1 MKPKRNLSE
10 QPEGTISPPAGAP
23 LGEECLSR
31 DEIAHRQWQKL
42 QAGLAQL
49 LDSNAFY
56 RAKLK
61 EAGVDDA
68 GQLSSWADY
77 RRLPYTRKSEL
88 SSDQQEHP
96 PYGTNLTYPLSRY
109 VRVHQTSGTQGE
121 PLRWLDTEES
131 WQWWARCWRRVYQA
145 AGVKRQD
152 RIFFAF
158 SFGPFIGFW
167 SAHEG
172 ARHLNAL
179 AIPGGG
185 MSSIQRLQALLTHRA
200 TVLVCTPTYALHLA
214 EVAEEEKIDLA
225 RSSIRI
231 TIQAGEPGAGLPA
244 TRARIEEAWGA
255 RCYDHAGATEVG
267 AWGYEGQLQNGL
279 FVNECEFVAEV
290 LDPESDEPVREGEL
304 VLSNLGRFGMPVLRY
319 RTGDRV
325 RLASQPSPCGRT
337 FQRLEGGIIGR
348 VDDVLLVR
356 GINIYPSSV
365 ENIVRRIEAIGEF
378 SVEVTRRESL
388 DEMEVR
394 IEVDKSAAENEVAA
408 QLAKNLRNALGLR
421 ASVTPVTF
429 GSLPRFDLKARRFKD
444 LRE

>member
-1 MKPKRNLSE
+1 MKPKRNPPHKPDQLE
-10 QPEGTISPPAGAP
+10 SPPAGAP
-23 LGEECLSR
+23 LAEEGLSR
-31 DEIAHRQWQKL
+31 EEIAQRQWRML
-42 QAGLAQL
+42 QAGVAQL
-49 LDSNAFY
+49 LDTNAFY

-61 EAGVDDA
+61 EAGVEDA
-68 GQLSSWADY
+68 RQLSSWDDY
-77 RRLPYTRKSEL
+77 RRLPFTRKSEL
-88 SSDQQEHP
+88 SSDQEEHP

-109 VRVHQTSGTQGE
+109 VRVHQTSGTKGE

-131 WQWWARCWRRVYQA
+131 WQWWARCWQRVYQA
-145 AGVKRQD
+145 AGVNRRD

-214 EVAEEEKIDLA
+214 EVAAEEQVDLPS
-225 RSSIRI
+225 SSIRV

-267 AWGYEGQLQNGL
+267 AWGYEGKLQNGL
-279 FVNECEFVAEV
+279 FVNEREFVAEV
-290 LDPESDEPVREGEL
+290 LDPDSDKPVSDGEL
-304 VLSNLGRFGMPVLRY
+304 VLTNLGRFGMPVLRY

-365 ENIVRRIEAIGEF
+365 ENIVRRIGAIGEF

-394 IEVDKSAAENEVAA
+394 IEVDDSADEEDVAS
-408 QLAKNLRNALGLR
+408 QLSKNLRNALGLR
-421 ASVTPVTF
+421 ATVTPVPF